1 MKIAV
6 VGTGYVGLVT
16 GTCLAEVGIQVTCVD
31 IDEKKIAGLKAGIM
45 PIYEPGLEEM
55 VIRNFQKGKL
65 NFSTS
70 LKEAI
75 VDCDVAFIA
84 VGTPPGEDGS
94 ADLKYVLDLN
104 EQTSTVY
111 MDGFKINTLNFN
123 TVEKNGNVYVI
134 TIKDENIY
142 DGTLLMTKFTLD
154 TSKNLLVYQW
164 YDEYYNLTI
173 VQTFKQTT
181 EISNY

>member
-1 MKIAV
+1 M
-6 VGTGYVGLVT
+6 
-16 GTCLAEVGIQVTCVD
+16 
-31 IDEKKIAGLKAGIM
+31 KKILIILSLILTPIVFSQVVSVSISETYLSLKSG
-45 PIYEPGLEEM
+45 
-55 VIRNFQKGKL
+55 NL
-65 NFSTS
+65 NYLSVLKDPDSTS
-70 LKEAI
+70 VEN
-75 VDCDVAFIA
+75 
-84 VGTPPGEDGS
+84 T
-94 ADLKYVLDLN
+94 DLKYVLDLN

-164 YDEYYNLTI
+164 YDKYYDLTI

-181 EISNY
+181 EILNY

>member
-1 MKIAV
+1 M
-6 VGTGYVGLVT
+6 
-16 GTCLAEVGIQVTCVD
+16 
-31 IDEKKIAGLKAGIM
+31 KKILLILSLILTSAVFSQVISVSISKTYLSLKSG
-45 PIYEPGLEEM
+45 
-55 VIRNFQKGKL
+55 NL
-65 NFSTS
+65 NYLSVLKDPDSTS
-70 LKEAI
+70 VEN
-75 VDCDVAFIA
+75 
-84 VGTPPGEDGS
+84 T
-94 ADLKYVLDLN
+94 DLKYVLDLN

-123 TVEKNGNVYVI
+123 TVEKNGNAYVI

-164 YDEYYNLTI
+164 YDKYYDLTI

-181 EISNY
+181 VISNY

>member
-1 MKIAV
+1 M
-6 VGTGYVGLVT
+6 
-16 GTCLAEVGIQVTCVD
+16 
-31 IDEKKIAGLKAGIM
+31 KKILLILSLILTPIVFSQVVSVSISETYLSLKSG
-45 PIYEPGLEEM
+45 
-55 VIRNFQKGKL
+55 NL
-65 NFSTS
+65 NYLSVLKDPDSTS
-70 LKEAI
+70 VEN
-75 VDCDVAFIA
+75 
-84 VGTPPGEDGS
+84 T
-94 ADLKYVLDLN
+94 DLKYVLDLN

>member
-1 MKIAV
+1 M
-6 VGTGYVGLVT
+6 
-16 GTCLAEVGIQVTCVD
+16 
-31 IDEKKIAGLKAGIM
+31 KKILIILSLILTPIVFSQVVSVSISETYLSLKSG
-45 PIYEPGLEEM
+45 
-55 VIRNFQKGKL
+55 NL
-65 NFSTS
+65 NYLSVLKDPDSTS
-70 LKEAI
+70 VEN
-75 VDCDVAFIA
+75 
-84 VGTPPGEDGS
+84 T
-94 ADLKYVLDLN
+94 DLKYVLDLN

-164 YDEYYNLTI
+164 YDKYYDLTI

-181 EISNY
+181 

>member
-1 MKIAV
+1 M
-6 VGTGYVGLVT
+6 
-16 GTCLAEVGIQVTCVD
+16 
-31 IDEKKIAGLKAGIM
+31 KKILLILSLILTPIVFSQVVSVSISETYLSLKSG
-45 PIYEPGLEEM
+45 
-55 VIRNFQKGKL
+55 NL
-65 NFSTS
+65 NYLSVLKDPDSTS
-70 LKEAI
+70 VEN
-75 VDCDVAFIA
+75 
-84 VGTPPGEDGS
+84 T
-94 ADLKYVLDLN
+94 DLKYVLDLN

-134 TIKDENIY
+134 TIKDKNIY

-164 YDEYYNLTI
+164 YDKYYDITI

-181 EISNY
+181 VISNY

>member
-1 MKIAV
+1 M
-6 VGTGYVGLVT
+6 
-16 GTCLAEVGIQVTCVD
+16 
-31 IDEKKIAGLKAGIM
+31 KKILIILSLILTPIVFSQVVSVSISETYLSLKSG
-45 PIYEPGLEEM
+45 
-55 VIRNFQKGKL
+55 NL
-65 NFSTS
+65 NYLSVLKDPDSTS
-70 LKEAI
+70 VEN
-75 VDCDVAFIA
+75 
-84 VGTPPGEDGS
+84 T
-94 ADLKYVLDLN
+94 DLKYVLDLN

-134 TIKDENIY
+134 TIKDEKIY

-164 YDEYYNLTI
+164 YDKYYDLTI

-181 EISNY
+181 EILNY

>member
-1 MKIAV
+1 M
-6 VGTGYVGLVT
+6 
-16 GTCLAEVGIQVTCVD
+16 
-31 IDEKKIAGLKAGIM
+31 KKILLILSLILTPIVFSQVVSVSVSETYLSLKSG
-45 PIYEPGLEEM
+45 
-55 VIRNFQKGKL
+55 NL
-65 NFSTS
+65 NYLSVLKDPDSTS
-70 LKEAI
+70 VEN
-75 VDCDVAFIA
+75 
-84 VGTPPGEDGS
+84 T
-94 ADLKYVLDLN
+94 DLKYVLDLN

-134 TIKDENIY
+134 TIKDKNIY

-164 YDEYYNLTI
+164 YDEYYDLTI

-181 EISNY
+181 VISNY

>member
-1 MKIAV
+1 M
-6 VGTGYVGLVT
+6 
-16 GTCLAEVGIQVTCVD
+16 
-31 IDEKKIAGLKAGIM
+31 KKILLILSLILTPIVFSQVISVSVSETYLSLKSG
-45 PIYEPGLEEM
+45 
-55 VIRNFQKGKL
+55 NL
-65 NFSTS
+65 NYLSVLKDPDSTS
-70 LKEAI
+70 VEN
-75 VDCDVAFIA
+75 
-84 VGTPPGEDGS
+84 T
-94 ADLKYVLDLN
+94 DLKYVLDLN
-104 EQTSTVY
+104 DQTSTVY

-164 YDEYYNLTI
+164 YDKYYDLTI

-181 EISNY
+181 EILNY

>member
-1 MKIAV
+1 M
-6 VGTGYVGLVT
+6 
-16 GTCLAEVGIQVTCVD
+16 
-31 IDEKKIAGLKAGIM
+31 KKILLILSLILTPIVFSQVVSVSISETYLSLKSG
-45 PIYEPGLEEM
+45 
-55 VIRNFQKGKL
+55 NL
-65 NFSTS
+65 NYLSVLKDPDSTS
-70 LKEAI
+70 VEN
-75 VDCDVAFIA
+75 
-84 VGTPPGEDGS
+84 T
-94 ADLKYVLDLN
+94 DLKYVLDLN

-164 YDEYYNLTI
+164 YDKYYDLTI

-181 EISNY
+181 EILNY

>member
-1 MKIAV
+1 MKKILIILSLILTPIVFSQV
-6 VGTGYVGLVT
+6 VSVSISETYLSLKSGNLNYLSVLKDPDSTS
-16 GTCLAEVGIQVTCVD
+16 VGIT
-31 IDEKKIAGLKAGIM
+31 
-45 PIYEPGLEEM
+45 
-55 VIRNFQKGKL
+55 N
-65 NFSTS
+65 
-70 LKEAI
+70 
-75 VDCDVAFIA
+75 
-84 VGTPPGEDGS
+84 
-94 ADLKYVLDLN
+94 LKYVLDLN
-104 EQTSTVY
+104 KKTSTVY

-164 YDEYYNLTI
+164 YDEYYDLTI

-181 EISNY
+181 VISN

>member
-1 MKIAV
+1 M
-6 VGTGYVGLVT
+6 
-16 GTCLAEVGIQVTCVD
+16 
-31 IDEKKIAGLKAGIM
+31 KKILIILSLILTPIVFSQVVSVSISETYLSLKSG
-45 PIYEPGLEEM
+45 
-55 VIRNFQKGKL
+55 NL
-65 NFSTS
+65 NYLSVLKDPDSTS
-70 LKEAI
+70 VEN
-75 VDCDVAFIA
+75 
-84 VGTPPGEDGS
+84 T
-94 ADLKYVLDLN
+94 DLKYVLDLN

-164 YDEYYNLTI
+164 YDKYYDLTI

-181 EISNY
+181 VISNY

>member
-1 MKIAV
+1 M
-6 VGTGYVGLVT
+6 
-16 GTCLAEVGIQVTCVD
+16 
-31 IDEKKIAGLKAGIM
+31 KKILFILSLILTPIVFSQVVSVSISETYLSLKSG
-45 PIYEPGLEEM
+45 
-55 VIRNFQKGKL
+55 NL
-65 NFSTS
+65 NYLSVLKDPDSTS
-70 LKEAI
+70 VEN
-75 VDCDVAFIA
+75 
-84 VGTPPGEDGS
+84 T
-94 ADLKYVLDLN
+94 DLKYVLDLN

-164 YDEYYNLTI
+164 YDKYYDLTI

-181 EISNY
+181 EILNY

>member
-1 MKIAV
+1 M
-6 VGTGYVGLVT
+6 
-16 GTCLAEVGIQVTCVD
+16 
-31 IDEKKIAGLKAGIM
+31 KKILLILSLILTPIVFSQVISVSISETYLSLKSG
-45 PIYEPGLEEM
+45 
-55 VIRNFQKGKL
+55 NL
-65 NFSTS
+65 NYLSVLKDPDSTS
-70 LKEAI
+70 VEN
-75 VDCDVAFIA
+75 
-84 VGTPPGEDGS
+84 T
-94 ADLKYVLDLN
+94 DLKYVLDLN

-164 YDEYYNLTI
+164 YDKYYDLTI

-181 EISNY
+181 EILNY